1 MLSRFINAII
11 VTFQHLL
18 LNALALALVSGL
30 SELHSRVTWSATSRF
45 LGTNR
50 PVFLQSENVA
60 ASHCGRT
67 SNLSDNESE
76 AFGLNVS
83 SRPCLCSPVVKGFS
97 PPTQNK
103 DCNFPRTSS
112 SGLPLGEADHWNG
125 TATYSVAHQQLH
137 SYWTVGTSCQRRVPQ
152 QL

>member
-67 SNLSDNESE
+67 SNLSGNESE

-83 SRPCLCSPVVKGFS
+83 SHRPCHCRNYT
-97 PPTQNK
+97 PPLIHRNDSLT
-103 DCNFPRTSS
+103 
-112 SGLPLGEADHWNG
+112 GH
-125 TATYSVAHQQLH
+125 
-137 SYWTVGTSCQRRVPQ
+137 
-152 QL
+152 